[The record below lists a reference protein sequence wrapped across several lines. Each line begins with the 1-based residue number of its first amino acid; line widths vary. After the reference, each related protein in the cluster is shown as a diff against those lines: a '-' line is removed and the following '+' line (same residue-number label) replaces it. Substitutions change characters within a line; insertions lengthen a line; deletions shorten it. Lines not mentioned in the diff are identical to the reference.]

1 MSCEKILIVDDD
13 PQIRMLLSDRLKM
26 NGYRVTQAENGVQG
40 LDLIFKENPDLVLL
54 DLMMPEMDGMEVLDR
69 ITQDYPDL
77 IVVILTA
84 FGTIERAIE
93 AMKLGAYD
101 FLPKPCQPDHIL
113 LVVKKALERKGLWE
127 ENKYLREEIENQ
139 YHMFIGESTE
149 MKEVMEMAHRV
160 APGKTTV
167 LVGGESGTGK
177 QLLSRAIHTMSDR
190 KDKPFVQVNCTT
202 LSEQLLESDLFGH
215 EKGAFTGAHQMKKG
229 RVEMAHRGTLFLDEI
244 GDLTPSIQA
253 KLLHFLEL
261 NEFERVGGMKPL
273 KVDVRV
279 IAATN
284 KDLIREVKEGNF
296 REDLYFRL
304 NVVSLVLPPLRERAN
319 DITLLAHYFLHRFNR
334 VLQKKVKAINPAA
347 LNKMKNYHWPGNI
360 RELENAIE
368 RSVVLAPGQEITPD
382 LLPLQ
387 LTQESEET
395 LKVGLHLDEATLKF
409 KHQFITRTLQFTNYN
424 QTEAAKLLD
433 IQRTYLNRLV
443 KELKIKTK

>member
-1 MSCEKILIVDDD
+1 
-13 PQIRMLLSDRLKM
+13 
-26 NGYRVTQAENGVQG
+26 
-40 LDLIFKENPDLVLL
+40 
-54 DLMMPEMDGMEVLDR
+54 
-69 ITQDYPDL
+69 
-77 IVVILTA
+77 
-84 FGTIERAIE
+84 
-93 AMKLGAYD
+93 MKLGAYD
-101 FLPKPCQPDHIL
+101 FLPKPCKPDHIL

-127 ENKYLREEIENQ
+127 ENQYLKEEIENQ

-149 MKEVMEMAHRV
+149 MKEVMEMARRV
-160 APGKTTV
+160 APGKTTI

-229 RVEMAHRGTLFLDEI
+229 RVEMAHGGTLFLDEI
-244 GDLTPSIQA
+244 GDLIPSIQA
-253 KLLHFLEL
+253 KLLHFLEQ

-279 IAATN
+279 IVATN
-284 KDLIREVKEGNF
+284 KDLVREVKEGNF

-304 NVVSLVLPPLRERAN
+304 NVVSLVLPPLRKRVN
-319 DITLLAHYFLHRFNR
+319 DITLLAHYFLNRFNQ
-334 VLQKKVKAINPAA
+334 VLQKKVKTIDPAA
-347 LNKMKNYHWPGNI
+347 LDKMKNYHWPGNI

-368 RSVVLAPGQEITPD
+368 RAVVLAPEQEITPD
-382 LLPLQ
+382 LLPMQ
-387 LTQESEET
+387 LIQEPEES
-395 LKVGLHLDEATLKF
+395 LMVGLQMDEAILKF

-433 IQRTYLNRLV
+433 IQRTYLNRLI

>member
-1 MSCEKILIVDDD
+1 MSCEKILIIDDD
-13 PQIRMLLSDRLKM
+13 PQIRMLLCDRLKM
-26 NGYRVTQAENGVQG
+26 SGYRVVQAENGIQG
-40 LDLIFKENPDLVLL
+40 LDMIIKENPDLVLL
-54 DLMMPEMDGMEVLDR
+54 DLMMPEMDGIEVLDR
-69 ITQDYPDL
+69 ITRDYPDL
-77 IVVILTA
+77 VVVILTA
-84 FGTIERAIE
+84 FGTIEKAIE

-101 FLPKPCQPDHIL
+101 FLPKPCKPDHIL
-113 LVVKKALERKGLWE
+113 LVVNKALERKGLWE
-127 ENKYLREEIENQ
+127 ENQYLRKEIESQ

-149 MKEVMEMAHRV
+149 MKDVMEMAHRV
-160 APGKTTV
+160 APGKTTI

-229 RVEMAHRGTLFLDEI
+229 RVEMAHGGTLFLDEI

-253 KLLHFLEL
+253 KLLHFLEQ

-279 IAATN
+279 IVATN
-284 KDLIREVKEGNF
+284 KDLVREVKEGNF

-304 NVVSLVLPPLRERAN
+304 NVVSLILPPLRKRVN
-319 DITLLAHYFLHRFNR
+319 DITLLAHYFLNRFNR
-334 VLQKKVKAINPAA
+334 VLQKKVKTIDPAA
-347 LNKMKNYHWPGNI
+347 LDKMKNYHWPGNI

-368 RSVVLAPGQEITPD
+368 RAVVLAPEQVITPD

-387 LTQESEET
+387 LNQESEDS
-395 LKVGLHLDEATLKF
+395 LIVGLQMDEAILKF
-409 KHQFITRTLQFTNYN
+409 KHEFITRTLQFTNYN

-433 IQRTYLNRLV
+433 IQRTYLNRLI

>member
-1 MSCEKILIVDDD
+1 MNYEKILIVDDD

-26 NGYRVTQAENGVQG
+26 NGYKVAQAENGVKG
-40 LDLIFKENPDLVLL
+40 LDMIVKENPDLVLL
-54 DLMMPEMDGMEVLDR
+54 DLIMPEMDGMEVLDR
-69 ITQDYPDL
+69 ITRDYPDL

-84 FGTIERAIE
+84 FGTIEKAID

-101 FLPKPCQPDHIL
+101 FLPKPCKPDHIL

-127 ENKYLREEIENQ
+127 ENQYLRDEIENQ
-139 YHMFIGESTE
+139 YQMFIGESTG

-160 APGKTTV
+160 APGKTTI

-253 KLLHFLEL
+253 KLLHFLEQ

-284 KDLIREVKEGNF
+284 KDLTKEMKEKNF

-304 NVVSLVLPPLRERAN
+304 NVVSLVLPPLRKRAN
-319 DITLLAHYFLHRFNR
+319 DITLLAHYFLNRFNR

-347 LNKMKNYHWPGNI
+347 LDKMKNYHWPGNI

-368 RSVVLAPGQEITPD
+368 RAVVLAPEQEITPD

-387 LTQESEET
+387 LIQESDKS
-395 LKVGLHLDEATLKF
+395 LKVGLHLDEAILKF
-409 KHQFITRTLQFTNYN
+409 KHQFISRTLQFTNYN

-433 IQRTYLNRLV
+433 IQRTYLNRLI

>member
-1 MSCEKILIVDDD
+1 MNCEKILIVDDD
-13 PQIRMLLSDRLKM
+13 PQIRMLLKDRLKM
-26 NGYRVTQAENGVQG
+26 NGYKVAQAENGVQG
-40 LDLIFKENPDLVLL
+40 LDLIVKENPDLVLL
-54 DLMMPEMDGMEVLDR
+54 DLMMPEMDGMEVLNR
-69 ITQDYPDL
+69 ITRDYPDL

-84 FGTIERAIE
+84 FGTIEKAIE

-127 ENKYLREEIENQ
+127 ENQYLREEIEKQ

-149 MKEVMEMAHRV
+149 MKDVMEIAHRV
-160 APGKTTV
+160 APGKTTI

-202 LSEQLLESDLFGH
+202 LSEHLLESDLFGH

-253 KLLHFLEL
+253 KLLHFLEQ
-261 NEFERVGGMKPL
+261 NEFERVGGMKPM

-284 KDLIREVKEGNF
+284 KDLTKEMKEGNF

-304 NVVSLVLPPLRERAN
+304 NVVSLVLPPLRKRAN
-319 DITLLAHYFLHRFNR
+319 DITLLAHYFLNRFNR

-347 LNKMKNYHWPGNI
+347 LDKMKNYLWPGNI

-368 RSVVLAPGQEITPD
+368 RAVVLAPKQEITPD

-387 LTQESEET
+387 LTRESEES
-395 LKVGLHLDEATLKF
+395 LKVGLQMDEAILKF
-409 KHQFITRTLQFTNYN
+409 KHRFITRTLQFTNYN
-424 QTEAAKLLD
+424 QTEAAKLLN
-433 IQRTYLNRLV
+433 IQRTYLNRLI